1 MATTESAL
9 FTIGHSNHPVQ
20 LFVDLLSKNNIQVV
34 VDVRSAPYSRFVPQ
48 FNKGAIEATLSL
60 NGFRYVFMG
69 DSIGGKPADQSLY
82 DENGQ
87 ARYAELAGLPFF
99 QQGIERLLAGLHAG
113 WRIALMCAEEN
124 PLRCH
129 RHLLIARELEFR
141 HGAAVMHLRAAGRA
155 ERAKDAFV
163 NAPQQMELFP

>member
-1 MATTESAL
+1 MATTENVL
-9 FTIGHSNHPVQ
+9 FTIGHSHHPVR
-20 LFVDLLSKNNIQVV
+20 LLVDLLLKDNIQVV

-48 FNKGAIEATLSL
+48 FNKDAIEAALRH
-60 NGFRYVFMG
+60 NGFKYVFMG
-69 DSIGGKPADQSLY
+69 DCIGGKPADQSLY

-87 ARYAELAGLPFF
+87 ARYDVLAGLPFF

-124 PLRCH
+124 PLHCH

-141 HGAAVMHLRAAGRA
+141 HGTAVMHLRAAGRA
-155 ERAKDAFV
+155 ERAKDGFV
-163 NAPQQMELFP
+163 NAPQQMELFR